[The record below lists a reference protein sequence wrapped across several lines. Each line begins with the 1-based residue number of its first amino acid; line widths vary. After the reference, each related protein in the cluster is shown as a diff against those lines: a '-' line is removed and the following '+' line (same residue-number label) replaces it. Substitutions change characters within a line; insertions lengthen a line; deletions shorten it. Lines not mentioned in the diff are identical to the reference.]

1 MHTESLNIT
10 ESTLL
15 CTGQEGERGE
25 EEVERM
31 RERKRYIGGGGGRW
45 KGVRERDVDR
55 RHGGEDGSR
64 LVRSAPAG
72 SRPSRHAAES
82 LKRRP
87 RVFLGLLIYCYYLFF

>member
-1 MHTESLNIT
+1 MGKEK
-10 ESTLL
+10 L
-15 CTGQEGERGE
+15 CSSSSSSSGAGGERGE
-25 EEVERM
+25 AGPGGAGGVSA
-31 RERKRYIGGGGGRW
+31 GGGGGRW

-87 RVFLGLLIYCYYLFF
+87 RVFLGLFIYCYYLFF